1 MCKQLCKS
9 FLYIWYNKYFVLKNI
24 FYILFICLSSN
35 AFAQI
40 PAKQENKVG
49 FRSEW
54 FGGIN
59 IHSLGWGGTL
69 TKSKFKTY
77 KQANIFTLDII
88 TMKHPKEFKVI
99 NQVLEDARGY
109 KFGKL
114 NTFIMSRLGVG
125 RRIMLFEKFRD
136 NGLQMYFTGTLGGN
150 IGMLKPVYL
159 EILNYDVNGNILGV
173 SDEKYDPVIH
183 TQLNIYG
190 KASSFK
196 GTNESTFIFGG
207 HAKAGFTFEFSRNR
221 EKIRALETGVT
232 FDFYPEKVPLMAFIQ
247 NKNTFVNF
255 YISIL
260 FGKKYYE

>member
-1 MCKQLCKS
+1 MRKL
-9 FLYIWYNKYFVLKNI
+9 
-24 FYILFICLSSN
+24 FYILLCSLIGN
-35 AFAQI
+35 VFAQV

-69 TKSKFKTY
+69 SKSKFKTY
-77 KQANIFTLDII
+77 KQSNIFTLDII
-88 TMKHPKEFKVI
+88 TMKHPKEFKVV

-114 NTFIMSRLGVG
+114 NSLFVSRLGMG
-125 RRIMLFEKFRD
+125 RRFMLFEKFRD
-136 NGLQMYFTGTLGGN
+136 NGLQIYFTGTLGGN

-159 EILNYDVNGNILGV
+159 EILNYDINGNILGV
-173 SDEKYDPVIH
+173 SDEKYDPLIH

-190 KASSFK
+190 KASSLK
-196 GTNESTFIFGG
+196 GTNESEFIFGA

-221 EKIRALETGVT
+221 EKIRALEAGISV
-232 FDFYPEKVPLMAFIQ
+232 DMYPERVPIMAFIQ
-247 NKNTFVNF
+247 NKQVFVNF
-255 YISIL
+255 YINVL
-260 FGKKYYE
+260 FGKKYYD